1 MKNLIII
8 PARKGSKRI
17 KNKNILQVMN
27 QPLIFWTI
35 NFAKKLNKKN
45 FDSIVTSDCHKI
57 KKICF
62 KNKISFLKR
71 SKIISGDN
79 VSMHKVIFDTLKK
92 LDKKYKYIILL
103 QPTSPLRKLN
113 LVRKAIKILN
123 KNKSFDSFIHLAYE
137 HTFTGKLKNNIWK
150 PDYDINNRTQDL
162 KDKLVPTGNL
172 FIYRSSLYKKKI
184 KLPKKTYGITSN
196 NEAWIDIDTEKDLSI
211 LNFYLK
217 KSKNRRILVYNT

>member
-1 MKNLIII
+1 MKNLVII
-8 PARKGSKRI
+8 PARRGSKRI

-27 QPLIFWTI
+27 KPLIFWTI
-35 NFAKKLNKKN
+35 NFAKKLKKTN
-45 FDSIVTSDCHKI
+45 FDLIVTSDCHKV
-57 KKICF
+57 KKICIE
-62 KNKISFLKR
+62 NKISFLKR

-79 VSMHKVIFDTLKK
+79 VSMHKVIFNTLKK
-92 LDKKYKYIILL
+92 LDKEYKYIVLL

-113 LVRKAIKILN
+113 LVSKAIQILN
-123 KNKSFDSFIHLAYE
+123 KKKSFDSFIHLAHEYS
-137 HTFTGKLKNNIWK
+137 FTGKLKKNIWK
-150 PDYDINNRTQDL
+150 PDYDINTRSQDL
-162 KDKLVPTGNL
+162 KVKLVPTGNL
-172 FIYRSSLYKKKI
+172 FVYRSSLYKKKI